1 MKLAEA
7 LQERAALNTRIHE
20 LKERMKANAT
30 MQEGV
35 EPAEDPK
42 ELLPELERCYTEVEA
57 LLIRI
62 NMTNSRTLVEGET
75 LTALLARRDCLKHW
89 IRTMQEVCDE
99 ASDLGSRYS
108 KSEIRRLSTVDV
120 KALRKRLDQD
130 SARLRKL
137 DNLIQAANW
146 TVELE

>member
-7 LQERAALNTRIHE
+7 LQERAALNTSIQQLR
-20 LKERMKANAT
+20 ERLGANAT

-35 EPAEDPK
+35 EPAEDPN
-42 ELLPELERCYTEVEA
+42 ELLPELERCYAEMEA
-57 LLIRI
+57 LLVRI
-62 NMTNSRTLVEGET
+62 NMTNSHTMVEGET

-89 IRTMQEVCDE
+89 IMSLQDLCEK

-108 KSEIRRLSTVDV
+108 KSEIRRLASVDV